1 MFFFRLDPSSVG
13 RLTCAAFMG
22 APLIISEKL
31 VSGYETSLA
40 FDALQ
45 RVLASGLYREGNEGR
60 KGNEHVKV
68 TQRQLSGGNQAWV
81 ADVDDLKKI
90 DISNPSSIEQVSF
103 NHIQYDKAGT
113 CIYACTSCSAIGW
126 GLGC

>member
-1 MFFFRLDPSSVG
+1 MG

-45 RVLASGLYREGNEGR
+45 RVLASGLYRDGNEGKR
-60 KGNEHVKV
+60 GNEHVKV
-68 TQRQLSGGNQAWV
+68 TQRQLDGGNQAWV
-81 ADVDDLKKI
+81 ADTDDLKKI
-90 DISNPSSIEQVSF
+90 DISNPSSIDQVSP
-103 NHIQYDKAGT
+103 
-113 CIYACTSCSAIGW
+113 
-126 GLGC
+126 